1 MRILITGATGF
12 IGQKLLT
19 RLKDLHHTLA
29 IHARKQLHEVDSNVL
44 VFSGELNQFQK
55 EIIDFS
61 PEYVFHLAGSS
72 SYPKNKEDEVELWSA
87 NVLYGNTLLSIVKE
101 IPCLVFVNFTTSL
114 AYDDTELYPF
124 NYYALTKA
132 NFIQSL
138 NYYARFHSLRVFN
151 LILYTVYGKGDK
163 TKRALNYI
171 LDSLDASEP
180 ISMSPGEQLMDFI
193 HIDDVIRLCL
203 QLLEIKPNEKIEE
216 IHVGTGRG
224 TTLKQAAK
232 LIASLSHQKANI
244 HFGSIPYRKEEKM
257 VNIAPIS
264 QNRFW
269 NSSVEIETGFLS
281 LI

>member
-12 IGQKLLT
+12 IGQQLLK
-19 RLKDLHHTLA
+19 RLIDQHHTVA
-29 IHARKQLHEVDSNVL
+29 IHSRKQLHIVDTNEL
-44 VFSGELNQFQK
+44 VFSGELNQFHK
-55 EIIDFS
+55 EIIAFS

-72 SYPKNKEDEVELWSA
+72 SYPKNAEEEVELWSA
-87 NVLYGNTLLSIVKE
+87 NVLYGNTLLSIIKE
-101 IPCLVFVNFTTSL
+101 IPGLVFVNFTTSL
-114 AYDDTELYPF
+114 AYDGTELYPF
-124 NYYALTKA
+124 SYYALTKA
-132 NFIQSL
+132 NFVQSL
-138 NYYARFHSLRVFN
+138 HYFTRYYNLRVFN
-151 LILYTVYGKGDK
+151 LILYTIYGKGDK

-171 LDSLDASEP
+171 LDSLDANNP

-193 HIDDVIRLCL
+193 HIDDVVGLCL
-203 QLLEIKPNEKIEE
+203 QLLENKPNKKMEE
-216 IHVGTGRG
+216 IHVGSGRG
-224 TTLKQAAK
+224 TTLKQAAQ

>member
-1 MRILITGATGF
+1 MKILITGPTGF
-12 IGQKLLT
+12 IGQQLLGQFCSFG
-19 RLKDLHHTLA
+19 HSVA
-29 IHARKQLHEVDSNVL
+29 IHCRNQPNEKDPRIL
-44 VFSGELNQFQK
+44 VFTGALNQFQK
-55 EIIDFS
+55 EIIAFS
-61 PEYVFHLAGSS
+61 PEYVFHLAGNSI
-72 SYPKNKEDEVELWSA
+72 YPKNTEEEVELWSA
-87 NVLYGNTLLSIVKE
+87 NVLYGNTLLSIIKE
-101 IPCLVFVNFTTSL
+101 IPGLVFVNFTTSL
-114 AYDDTELYPF
+114 AYAGTELYPF
-124 NYYALTKA
+124 SYYALTKA
-132 NFIQSL
+132 NFVQSL
-138 NYYARFHSLRVFN
+138 HYFTRYYNIRVFN
-151 LILYTVYGKGDK
+151 LILYTIYGKGDK

-193 HIDDVIRLCL
+193 HVDDVIALCL
-203 QLLEIKPNEKIEE
+203 QLLENKPNKKMEE

-224 TTLKQAAK
+224 TTLKQAAQ
-232 LIASLSHQKANI
+232 LIASLSHRKANI

>member
-12 IGQKLLT
+12 IGQKLLK
-19 RLKDLHHTLA
+19 RLIDQHHTLA
-29 IHARKQLHEVDSNVL
+29 IHVRKQLHEVDTNVR
-44 VFSGELNQFQK
+44 VISGELNQFQK
-55 EIIDFS
+55 EIIAFS

-72 SYPKNKEDEVELWSA
+72 IYPKNVEEEGELWSS
-87 NVLYGNTLLSIVKE
+87 NVLYGNTLLTILKE
-101 IPCLVFVNFTTSL
+101 IPGLVFVNFTTSL
-114 AYDDTELYPF
+114 AYDGTELYPF
-124 NYYALTKA
+124 SYYALTKA
-132 NFIQSL
+132 NFVQSL
-138 NYYARFHSLRVFN
+138 HYFTRYYNLRVFN
-151 LILYTVYGKGDK
+151 LILYTIYGKGDK

-171 LDSLDASEP
+171 LDSLDASES
-180 ISMSPGEQLMDFI
+180 ISMSPGEQIMDFI
-193 HIDDVIRLCL
+193 HVDDVVGLCL
-203 QLLEIKPNEKIEE
+203 QLLENKPHKKIEE

-224 TTLKQAAK
+224 TTLKQAAQ

>member
-12 IGQKLLT
+12 IGQKLLK
-19 RLKDLHHTLA
+19 RLTYEHHTVA
-29 IHARKQLHEVDSNVL
+29 IHCRKQPEGIDSNVL
-44 VFSGELNQFQK
+44 VFSGELNQFHK
-55 EIIDFS
+55 EIIAFS
-61 PEYVFHLAGSS
+61 PEYVFHLSGSS
-72 SYPKNKEDEVELWSA
+72 IYPKNVDEERELWSA
-87 NVLYGNTLLSIVKE
+87 NVLYGNALLNLVKE

-114 AYDDTELYPF
+114 AYDGTELYPF

-132 NFIQSL
+132 NFVQSL
-138 NYYARFHSLRVFN
+138 EYFTRYYNVRVFN

-163 TKRALNYI
+163 TKRVLNYI

-180 ISMSPGEQLMDFI
+180 ISMSPGEQQMDFI
-193 HIDDVIRLCL
+193 HVDDLIGLCL
-203 QLLEIKPNEKIEE
+203 QLLENKPNEKIEE
-216 IHVGTGRG
+216 IHVGSGRG
-224 TTLKQAAK
+224 TTLKQAAQ

-244 HFGSIPYRKEEKM
+244 NFGSIPYRREEKM

>member
-12 IGQKLLT
+12 IGQKLLK
-19 RLKDLHHTLA
+19 RLTDQHHTLA
-29 IHARKQLHEVDSNVL
+29 IHARKQHQEVDSNVL
-44 VFSGELNQFQK
+44 VFTGALNHFQK
-55 EIIDFS
+55 EIIAFS

-72 SYPKNKEDEVELWSA
+72 IYPKNAEEEVELWSA
-87 NVLYGNTLLSIVKE
+87 NVLYGNTLLRIIKE
-101 IPCLVFVNFTTSL
+101 IPSLVFVNFTTSL
-114 AYDDTELYPF
+114 AYDGTELYPF
-124 NYYALTKA
+124 SYYALTKA
-132 NFIQSL
+132 NFVQSL
-138 NYYARFHSLRVFN
+138 HYFTRYYNFRVFN
-151 LILYTVYGKGDK
+151 LILYTIYGKGDK

-193 HIDDVIRLCL
+193 HVDDVIGLCL
-203 QLLEIKPNEKIEE
+203 LLLENKPHKKIEE

-224 TTLKQAAK
+224 TTLKQAAQ

>member
-12 IGQKLLT
+12 IGQKLLK
-19 RLKDLHHTLA
+19 RLSNQHHTLA
-29 IHARKQLHEVDSNVL
+29 IHARKQLQEVDSNVQ
-44 VFSGELNQFQK
+44 VFTGTLNHFQK
-55 EIIDFS
+55 EIIAFS

-72 SYPKNKEDEVELWSA
+72 IYPKNAEEEVELWSA
-87 NVLYGNTLLSIVKE
+87 NVLYGNTLLSILKE
-101 IPCLVFVNFTTSL
+101 IPGLVFVNFTTSL
-114 AYDDTELYPF
+114 AYDGTELYPYS
-124 NYYALTKA
+124 YYALTKA
-132 NFIQSL
+132 NFVQSL
-138 NYYARFHSLRVFN
+138 HYFTRYYNLRVFN
-151 LILYTVYGKGDK
+151 LILYTIYGKGDK

-180 ISMSPGEQLMDFI
+180 IAMSPGEQLMDFI
-193 HIDDVIRLCL
+193 HVDDVIGLCL
-203 QLLEIKPNEKIEE
+203 QLLENKPHKKIEE

-224 TTLKQAAK
+224 TTLKQAAQ

-269 NSSVEIETGFLS
+269 KSSVEIETGFLS